1 MGLQKLQNLFADVG
15 TNTKDIETNAGEI
28 DANFK
33 SINEAEILSNF
44 DSCKTTSK

>member
-1 MGLQKLQNLFADVG
+1 MGLQKLKNLFADVD
-15 TNTKDIETNAGEI
+15 TNTVDIDTNAGEI

-33 SINEAEILSNF
+33 SINLAEIINEF